1 MNELPDQ
8 TELPAQ
14 FQDGPLPG
22 GYALFEK
29 VYFVAASETTSNGDK
44 LTHGQAGEVNGP
56 ATSRTHVGKGVAV
69 MFSGNERTVDCYV
82 TQLSR
87 RAPPPESDSND
98 TEPSSIDPALR
109 RKVSLSLV

>member
-1 MNELPDQ
+1 M
-8 TELPAQ
+8 
-14 FQDGPLPG
+14 
-22 GYALFEK
+22 
-29 VYFVAASETTSNGDK
+29 
-44 LTHGQAGEVNGP
+44 NGP
-56 ATSRTHVGKGVAV
+56 ATARTHVGKGVTV